1 MELVMVMKKEWSGE
15 WIRSRQPRKQRK
27 YRYNA
32 PLHVRNSF
40 LSAHLSETLK
50 NRFGKRSLPLRKG
63 DEVKVL
69 RGENRNFKGKVERV
83 DLKKH
88 LIFIEGLNVKKVD
101 GSEVLRHV
109 HPSNLVIT
117 EANMDDKRRQAVVE
131 RARKAGEGKKTD
143 KKEEKKQ
150 RKDKKEKSK

>member
-1 MELVMVMKKEWSGE
+1 MIMKKEWSGE

-32 PLHVRNSF
+32 PLHIRNSF

-50 NRFGKRSLPLRKG
+50 NRFGKRSLPVRKG
-63 DEVKVL
+63 DEIKVL
-69 RGENRNFKGKVERV
+69 RGENKGFKGKVERV
-83 DLKKH
+83 DLKKQ
-88 LIFIEGLNVKKVD
+88 LVFVEGLNVKKVD

-117 EANMDDKRRQAVVE
+117 DANMDDKKRQEVVE
-131 RARKAGEGKKTD
+131 RARSGKEGKKTI
-143 KKEEKKQ
+143 KREKK
-150 RKDKKEKSK
+150 KKKGEKKSK